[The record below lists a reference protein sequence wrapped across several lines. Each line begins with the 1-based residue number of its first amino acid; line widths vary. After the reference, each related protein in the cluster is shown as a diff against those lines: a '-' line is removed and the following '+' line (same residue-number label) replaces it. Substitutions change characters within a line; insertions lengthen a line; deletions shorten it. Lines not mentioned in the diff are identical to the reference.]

1 MRMRGA
7 VLGAALLA
15 SLLLAGCTA
24 LELGAVNAVELGRGG
39 YRRES
44 DLAYG
49 THPRQRLD
57 VYVPTAPAA
66 GPRPLVVFVHGG
78 RWSSGSKDLYRFL
91 AAGLAE
97 RGIVVVVANY
107 RLYPEVRMAAAAEDV
122 ARAVVWAEH
131 AAVRYGADPGGVAV
145 MGHSAGAQLAALV
158 ATDQH
163 WIAAAGGA
171 PVRALVGLAGPY
183 DFLPLTDDDL
193 KDYFGPPD
201 RYPESQPVRFV
212 DAGSAPALL
221 VHGLAD
227 TTTRPRNTESF
238 ATQLRASGVPV
249 EVRLLPGEDHTAVLK
264 RFARFYRTGDEV
276 YDAIVQFLATPP
288 ARQGG

>member
-1 MRMRGA
+1 MRTA
-7 VLGAALLA
+7 AWGAALFA
-15 SLLLAGCTA
+15 TLLLAGCTT
-24 LELGAVNAVELGRGG
+24 LELGAVNAIELGGG

-57 VYVPTAPAA
+57 VYLPAAPATA
-66 GPRPLVVFVHGG
+66 PRPLVVFVHGG
-78 RWSSGSKDLYRFL
+78 RWSSGSKNLYRFV

-97 RGIVVVVANY
+97 RGIVVVVPNY
-107 RLYPEVRMAAAAEDV
+107 RLYPEVRMAAAAADV
-122 ARAVVWAEH
+122 AQAIAWAEH
-131 AAVRYGADPGGVAV
+131 AAARYGADPAGGIV

-158 ATDQH
+158 ATDQR
-163 WIAAAGGA
+163 WVAAAGGT

-201 RYPESQPVRFV
+201 RYPASQPVNFV
-212 DAGSAPALL
+212 DAASAPALL
-221 VHGLAD
+221 VHGRAD

-238 ATQLRASGVPV
+238 AAQLRASGVPV
-249 EVRLLPGEDHTAVLK
+249 EVRLLPDEDHTAILK
-264 RFARFYRTGDEV
+264 RFARFFRADDEV
-276 YDAIVQFLATPP
+276 YDAIVRFVLAPP
-288 ARQGG
+288 ARQGA

>member
-1 MRMRGA
+1 MRRATVGA
-7 VLGAALLA
+7 LLAALL
-15 SLLLAGCTA
+15 LGGCTTI
-24 LELGAVNAVELGRGG
+24 ELGAVNVVELGGAG

-49 THPRQRLD
+49 AHPRQRLD

-78 RWSSGSKDLYRFL
+78 RWSSGSKDLYRFV

-97 RGIVVVVANY
+97 RGVVAVVPNY
-107 RLYPEVRMAAAAEDV
+107 RLYPEVRMTAAAEDV

-131 AAVRYGADPGGVAV
+131 AAARYGADPAGVEV

-163 WIAAAGGA
+163 WVAAAGGT

-183 DFLPLTDDDL
+183 DFLPLADEDL
-193 KDYFGPPD
+193 RDYFGPPE
-201 RYPESQPVRFV
+201 RYPESQPVHFV
-212 DAGSAPALL
+212 DAASAPALL
-221 VHGLAD
+221 VHGLDD
-227 TTTRPRNTESF
+227 TITRPRNTESL
-238 ATQLRASGVPV
+238 AAKLRASGVPV
-249 EVRLLPGEDHTAVLK
+249 EVRLLPGEDHAAVLK
-264 RFARFYRTGDEV
+264 RFVRFYRADDAV
-276 YDAIVQFLATPP
+276 YGELVRFLRAPP
-288 ARQGG
+288 PRRGG